1 MEEVLQLKDDGE
13 KQLIQLRNQISELE
27 RENEIL
33 IESINSKEK
42 DENGHQNQNN
52 KPQNIILKEE
62 NEKLKETIK
71 LLELERFSTKNVCE
85 QAIQVLDQQNS
96 IKSSQKDPSSSA
108 TFELLQAELNQIRQ
122 ELKQKQVE
130 IDKLQG
136 REKHFK
142 ESNEIFQQ
150 KLLILTEE
158 NRKLKGQRPIN
169 HY

>member
-13 KQLIQLRNQISELE
+13 KQTIQLRKRISELE
-27 RENEIL
+27 QENEIL
-33 IESINSKEK
+33 IELVKK
-42 DENGHQNQNN
+42 DENDDQAQDQISKNRSHN
-52 KPQNIILKEE
+52 LEEE
-62 NEKLKETIK
+62 NKKLKDTIK

-96 IKSSQKDPSSSA
+96 AKSSQTTPNS
-108 TFELLQAELNQIRQ
+108 ELLQTELDQIRQ
-122 ELKQKQVE
+122 ELRQKQVE

>member
-13 KQLIQLRNQISELE
+13 KQTIQLRKRISDLE
-27 RENEIL
+27 QENEIL
-33 IESINSKEK
+33 IESINNKEK
-42 DENGHQNQNN
+42 DKNGYQNQTST
-52 KPQNIILKEE
+52 PQNYNLKEE

-85 QAIQVLDQQNS
+85 QAIQVLDQQKS
-96 IKSSQKDPSSSA
+96 TKSSQIDSSS
-108 TFELLQAELNQIRQ
+108 TNFELLQTELNQIRQ
-122 ELKQKQVE
+122 ELKQKQIE